1 MADEQASCIRFNQS
15 DPFKIGNNYG
25 GIPVNLVT
33 NLIGWAILLI
43 LFFLIRKST
52 IRNVGKKVAKSTIDG
67 VDAVTTW
74 THIFFGGENTPAA
87 TEASLSLAVKVFVLV
102 NFLFFLIDRFGFQI
116 CMMIL

>member
-87 TEASLSLAVKVFVLV
+87 TEASVSLACSQNICTGKFFVLS
-102 NFLFFLIDRFGFQI
+102 D
-116 CMMIL
+116 

>member
-1 MADEQASCIRFNQS
+1 MADDDQQTGSCIRFNQS

-52 IRNVGKKVAKSTIDG
+52 IRNVGRRVAKTTLDG
-67 VDAVTTW
+67 VDSAVTTW

-87 TEASLSLAVKVFVLV
+87 TKGGELSFKKFEFYNDAYLSTGYL
-102 NFLFFLIDRFGFQI
+102 
-116 CMMIL
+116 